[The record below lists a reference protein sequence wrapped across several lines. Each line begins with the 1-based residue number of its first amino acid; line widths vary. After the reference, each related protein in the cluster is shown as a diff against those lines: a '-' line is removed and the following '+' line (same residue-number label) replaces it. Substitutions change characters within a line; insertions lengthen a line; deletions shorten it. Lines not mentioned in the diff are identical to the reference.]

1 MYYYYYKCLEF
12 IENAKTTAGFYD
24 GIRAILQKAVERST
38 MLKDLYPDD
47 HLIKTIQR
55 AADAKFAKLEARE
68 NDKKVFL

>member
-12 IENAKTTAGFYD
+12 IENATTTAGFYD

-38 MLKDLYPDD
+38 MLNDLYPDD

-55 AADAKFAKLEARE
+55 AADAKFTKLEARE
-68 NDKKVFL
+68 K